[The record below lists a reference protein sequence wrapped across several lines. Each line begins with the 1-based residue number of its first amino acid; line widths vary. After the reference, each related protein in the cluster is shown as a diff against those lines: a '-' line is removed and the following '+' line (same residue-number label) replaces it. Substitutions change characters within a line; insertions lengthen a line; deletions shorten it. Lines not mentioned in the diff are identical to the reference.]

1 MAHYSYFLARCPHA
15 RSALRRR
22 GRSRRV
28 IRVSSGRERRMT
40 ALNPR
45 SLRSETAF
53 KSTDH
58 TADKLHAMALST
70 HSTMI
75 RFMELHMTWH
85 TPACSVGIRAPF
97 AGVPGRIVTDT
108 VAHISLNVGKPD
120 KRGIKDK
127 QRVSR
132 ADSFCCSF
140 CCCCCLS
147 MFRGYVRSLCRCP
160 WSHRQR
166 HRPAHPSRC
175 WNVPMLAT

>member
-1 MAHYSYFLARCPHA
+1 
-15 RSALRRR
+15 
-22 GRSRRV
+22 
-28 IRVSSGRERRMT
+28 MT

-85 TPACSVGIRAPF
+85 TPACPVGIRAPF
-97 AGVPGRIVTDT
+97 ASVPGRIVTDT

-120 KRGIKDK
+120 K
-127 QRVSR
+127 QVSR
-132 ADSFCCSF
+132 TSK
-140 CCCCCLS
+140 
-147 MFRGYVRSLCRCP
+147 GY
-160 WSHRQR
+160 QGQT
-166 HRPAHPSRC
+166 AF
-175 WNVPMLAT
+175 AAAFAAAAA